1 VKITAKTK
9 MCIIIGDPVEHSLSP
24 EMHNAGYEALG
35 IDDQYVF
42 TGATVKSQKLKEVIK
57 AVRAMGIRGLT
68 CTIPHKIEVMRY
80 LDEIDETAKKIGAV
94 NTVVNEKGKLTGYN
108 TDWLGVIKPLEKY
121 GKLNGKKVA
130 VIGAG
135 GAARAMV
142 YGVLKRGGSVIIFNR
157 TLEKAWDLI
166 KTLKIKNGSAI
177 SLLSSKDLSHIEGVT
192 ECDIILNATN
202 LGMGELE
209 NKTPVP
215 KKFIKKHH
223 IVFDAVYVPYETR
236 LLKDAKEK
244 GAKII
249 HGTEMLLHQ
258 GLAQF
263 ELYTGKEAPENVMRR
278 ELHKYLK
285 I

>member
-1 VKITAKTK
+1 MKITAKTK